1 MTWLVINMYLCNQ
14 HILYGL
20 FFVPNFSIACH
31 QTLAGGIW
39 GETMHKQH
47 YTVMK
52 IIKPTC
58 TNENKETLGPA
69 DLIQT
74 NMSCF
79 CINSTQ
85 NGSKGQALIKYMT

>member
-1 MTWLVINMYLCNQ
+1 
-14 HILYGL
+14 
-20 FFVPNFSIACH
+20 
-31 QTLAGGIW
+31 
-39 GETMHKQH
+39 
-47 YTVMK
+47 MK
-52 IIKPTC
+52 IIKSTY

-85 NGSKGQALIKYMT
+85 NGSKGQALIKYMTQSQVYPKQ

>member
-14 HILYGL
+14 HIVWPLICAKLFYCVSSDSCRHGL
-20 FFVPNFSIACH
+20 GTRLCTNNI
-31 QTLAGGIW
+31 
-39 GETMHKQH
+39 
-47 YTVMK
+47 TVMK
-52 IIKPTC
+52 IIKSTC

-69 DLIQT
+69 DLIQI